1 MNLMLKFVAI
11 VGRNFQ
17 LELLKNKFVLA
28 KKGRKMFYAFFKI
41 LCRLWFGKILG
52 TKIIGLE
59 NIPKDG
65 AFILAANHVSNFDPP
80 FLGTFIDRIVNYM
93 GKEELF
99 KNPIMAA
106 ICRGL
111 NVFPVKR
118 GAADKTAIK
127 TALKVLKSGK
137 CLGIFP
143 EGTRSKTGKL
153 GKAESGVS
161 VIAAMTKAPII
172 PAAIINTEK
181 IFSKQKKFP
190 RLCVVYGKP
199 LQFTGNA
206 KDKEILNEFAQQIMF
221 EIAKLKELGEKELIS
236 H

>member
-1 MNLMLKFVAI
+1 
-11 VGRNFQ
+11 
-17 LELLKNKFVLA
+17 
-28 KKGRKMFYAFFKI
+28 MFYKIFKM
-41 LCRLWFGKILG
+41 LCRLWFGTILG
-52 TKIIGLE
+52 TKVIGLE

-65 AFILAANHVSNFDPP
+65 AFILTANHVSNWDPP
-80 FLGTFIDRIVNYM
+80 FLGTFMDREVCYM

-111 NVFPVKR
+111 HVFPVKR

-127 TALKVLKSGK
+127 TAVKILKDGK

-153 GKAESGVS
+153 GKAEPGVS
-161 VIAAMTKAPII
+161 LIAAMTKTPII

-181 IFSKQKKFP
+181 IFSKEKIFP
-190 RLCVVYGKP
+190 RLVVIYGTP
-199 LQFTGNA
+199 LRFTGST
-206 KDKEILNEFAQQIMF
+206 KDKEALAEFAQSIMK
-221 EIAKLKELGEKELIS
+221 EIARLKDSAAEKF
-236 H
+236 

>member
-1 MNLMLKFVAI
+1 
-11 VGRNFQ
+11 
-17 LELLKNKFVLA
+17 
-28 KKGRKMFYAFFKI
+28 MFYSIFKF
-41 LCRLWFGKILG
+41 LCRLFFGKILS
-52 TKIIGLE
+52 TKIIGAE
-59 NIPKDG
+59 NIPKTG

-80 FLGTFIDRIVNYM
+80 FLGTFIERVVNFM

-118 GAADKTAIK
+118 GAADKNAIK
-127 TALKVLKSGK
+127 NAVKVLKSDG

-153 GKAESGVS
+153 GKAELGVS

-172 PAAIINTEK
+172 PAAIVGTEK
-181 IFSKQKKFP
+181 IFSHEVKFP
-190 RLCVVYGKP
+190 RLAVVYGEP
-199 LQFTGNA
+199 LQFVGNA
-206 KDKEILNEFAQQIMF
+206 KDKEVLNDFAQKIMS
-221 EIAKLKELGEKELIS
+221 EIAKLKELGEKEIIS

>member
-1 MNLMLKFVAI
+1 
-11 VGRNFQ
+11 
-17 LELLKNKFVLA
+17 
-28 KKGRKMFYAFFKI
+28 MFYKIFKM
-41 LCRLWFGKILG
+41 LCSLWFGTILG
-52 TKIIGLE
+52 TKVIGLE

-65 AFILAANHVSNFDPP
+65 AFILTANHVSNWDPP
-80 FLGTFIDRIVNYM
+80 FLGTFMKREVCYM

-111 NVFPVKR
+111 HVFPVKR

-127 TALKVLKSGK
+127 TAVKILKDGK

-153 GKAESGVS
+153 GKAEPGVS
-161 VIAAMTKAPII
+161 LIAAMTKAPII

-181 IFSKQKKFP
+181 IFSKEKFFP
-190 RLCVVYGKP
+190 RLAVVYGTP
-199 LQFTGNA
+199 LKFTGST
-206 KDKEILNEFAQQIMF
+206 KDKEALAEFAQSIMK
-221 EIAKLKELGEKELIS
+221 EIAKLKDS
-236 H
+236 AA

>member
-1 MNLMLKFVAI
+1 
-11 VGRNFQ
+11 
-17 LELLKNKFVLA
+17 
-28 KKGRKMFYAFFKI
+28 MFYAFFKI

-52 TKIIGLE
+52 TKIIGAE
-59 NIPKDG
+59 NIPADG
-65 AFILAANHVSNFDPP
+65 AFILAANHVSNWDPP
-80 FLGTFIDRIVNYM
+80 FLGTFIERIVNYM

-99 KNPIMAA
+99 KNPVMAA

-118 GAADKTAIK
+118 GAADKNAIK
-127 TALKVLKSGK
+127 NAVKILKSNG

-153 GKAESGVS
+153 GKPELGVS

-172 PAAIINTEK
+172 PAAIVGTEK
-181 IFSKQKKFP
+181 IFSHEVKFP
-190 RLCVVYGKP
+190 RLAVVYGEP
-199 LQFTGNA
+199 LKFTGNA
-206 KDKEILNEFAQQIMF
+206 KDKENLNDFAQKIMS
-221 EIAKLKELGEKELIS
+221 EIAKLKELGEQELIS